1 MSALDRL
8 LKAYVPPP
16 VPEGLAGRA
25 AAAAMRH
32 AQGPARP
39 ASGGRRH
46 DRKRG
51 WRAHPFLAGGAAVCL
66 AFTGAVAATYA
77 SDGRIDIPVVR
88 DVIAAVPLIPQPS
101 RPETRRAA
109 MTEAAKPKP
118 RAEAVP
124 AGAEP
129 VQQVHL
135 NPLPPRAASQL
146 AQAQRITEARR
157 AAGLPTPRADRIE
170 RTARRIVERRQ
181 ARGLPTLPVEEVEG
195 RLALRE
201 LRRVQLMRSLR
212 AQGYAV
218 NQQVVE
224 RIIERLPPDKR
235 ARFERLPP
243 TMQRALILRHLR
255 RMQQRR
261 EGFSEPAR

>member
-8 LKAYVPPP
+8 LKTYAPPP
-16 VPEGLAGRA
+16 VPEGLAARA
-25 AAAAMRH
+25 AAAAARH
-32 AQGPARP
+32 AQDPARP

-66 AFTGAVAATYA
+66 AFTSAVAATYA

-101 RPETRRAA
+101 RPEERRVA
-109 MTEAAKPKP
+109 T
-118 RAEAVP
+118 AVP
-124 AGAEP
+124 AKPQPRTTAAPAGASP

-135 NPLPPRAASQL
+135 NPLPPRQAYQL

-170 RTARRIVERRQ
+170 RTAERIVERRQ
-181 ARGLPTLPVEEVEG
+181 ARGLPTPPVEEVER

-201 LRRVQLMRSLR
+201 LRRMELLRSLR

-218 NQQVVE
+218 NRQLVE
-224 RIIERLPPDKR
+224 RIIERLPPDKK

-243 TMQRALILRHLR
+243 ALQRALILRHLQ

-261 EGFSEPAR
+261 EGFPAPTR

>member
-8 LKAYVPPP
+8 LKTYAPPP

-25 AAAAMRH
+25 AAAAARH
-32 AQGPARP
+32 AQDPARR
-39 ASGGRRH
+39 AGGGPRH
-46 DRKRG
+46 DRRRG

-101 RPETRRAA
+101 RPEARRVATTA
-109 MTEAAKPKP
+109 PVKPKP
-118 RAEAVP
+118 RVETAP
-124 AGAEP
+124 AGAAP
-129 VQQVHL
+129 PAQVHL
-135 NPLPPRAASQL
+135 NPLPPRAAYQL
-146 AQAQRITEARR
+146 SQAQRIAEARR

-170 RTARRIVERRQ
+170 RTAQRIVERRQ
-181 ARGLPTLPVEEVEG
+181 AKGLPTPPVEEVEG

-201 LRRVQLMRSLR
+201 LRRMQLLRSLR
-212 AQGYAV
+212 AQGYSV
-218 NQQVVE
+218 NQQLVE
-224 RIIERLPPDKR
+224 RIIERLPPDKK

-243 TMQRALILRHLR
+243 AMQRALILRYLQ

-261 EGFSEPAR
+261 EGFPDPAR